1 MSDERKSRVVAPT
14 LAIVVVVAGLI
25 AGYFFLSRKKG
36 DETPARPA
44 KSGFQER
51 AKEGSSAAR
60 GELL

>member
-1 MSDERKSRVVAPT
+1 
-14 LAIVVVVAGLI
+14 VVVVAGLI
-25 AGYFFLSRKKG
+25 AGYFFLSRNKG